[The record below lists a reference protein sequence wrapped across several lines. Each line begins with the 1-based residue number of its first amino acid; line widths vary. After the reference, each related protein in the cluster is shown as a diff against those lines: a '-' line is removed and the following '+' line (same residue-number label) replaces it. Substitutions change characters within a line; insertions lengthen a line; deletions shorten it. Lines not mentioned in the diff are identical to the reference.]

1 MKSTDIRDQ
10 LKSIAAGKDPR
21 LAAILDKTILQ
32 AEFVRKH
39 QPAFRAWKQFAGSCL
54 REPGGNRG
62 EPLSAPA
69 ELLTPLP

>member
-1 MKSTDIRDQ
+1 MKPTDLRAQ
-10 LKSIAAGKDPR
+10 LKAIAAGRDPR
-21 LAAILDKTILQ
+21 LAAVPDKTNLQ
-32 AEFVRKH
+32 AAFVRKH

>member
-1 MKSTDIRDQ
+1 MKPTDLRAQ
-10 LKSIAAGKDPR
+10 LKAIAAGRDPR
-21 LAAILDKTILQ
+21 LAVLDKTSLQ
-32 AEFVRKH
+32 AAFVRTH
-39 QPAFRAWKQFAGSCL
+39 QPAFRAWKHFAGSCL